1 MALRTARFNSPS
13 VCFLHQQ
20 LQHCQQISWRVFT
33 DGVPHAA
40 LSGQS
45 ALEQT
50 FVILVPP
57 LLAPDTASFRVQVSF
72 CGRLL
77 AA

>member
-1 MALRTARFNSPS
+1 MALRAARFISPS
-13 VCFLHQQ
+13 VCFVHQQ
-20 LQHCQQISWRVFT
+20 SQHCQQISWLVFT
-33 DGVPHAA
+33 DGVPHAV

-50 FVILVPP
+50 FIVPMP
-57 LLAPDTASFRVQVSF
+57 ALLAPDKAPLRVLESL
-72 CGRLL
+72 CGRPL